1 MQVFSTPYHIRTCL
15 VPGSA
20 SYASLQC
27 LVLMRGRI
35 GRTGTAGVP
44 INIRDQAH
52 IYHSYRSTSVSLSR
66 MYYPCL
72 EGFPIRMAQI
82 QRVIHLVK
90 FLHCT
95 IVFCRTQTKAI
106 SFEIFFAHLTRRL
119 CVWSGFVTRASQD
132 TCWPRLKDKRG

>member
-1 MQVFSTPYHIRTCL
+1 MQYTISYTCL

-52 IYHSYRSTSVSLSR
+52 IYHSYRSTSVSPSR

-72 EGFPIRMAQI
+72 AGFPIRLAQM
-82 QRVIHLVK
+82 QLVVHLVK

-95 IVFCRTQTKAI
+95 RVFCRTQTKAI
-106 SFEIFFAHLTRRL
+106 SFEIFFAHLARRL
-119 CVWSGFVTRASQD
+119 CVWSGIVTRASQD
-132 TCWPRLKDKRG
+132 TCWARLKDKRG